1 MSWPVQTQTTDRNT
15 TRMNEHEHEH
25 GHEHV
30 HAHDHK
36 HDHEHSHEH
45 EHGRHDE
52 HMQTPASG
60 ARVLT
65 IRCHSGLSGD
75 IMLTGLA
82 RLLELD
88 SAAVNALAGRIT
100 PELAG
105 CLDLH
110 PAQINAIGGWRT
122 EVRLPHQHAH
132 RTLADILALL
142 ENADITPAAREAAGR
157 AFSILAQA
165 EARVHGLAPD
175 KVHFHE
181 VGALDSIL
189 DTTLAC
195 VLFDMLHPD
204 VFRVSPLPVADGHV
218 VCAHGV
224 LPVPAPAVL
233 ELLDGLPV
241 VPFPG
246 LGETVTP
253 TAVSLLRSLGAEFG
267 PWPAMR
273 VERHVLAYGTR
284 VFENAPNGALF
295 ALGQAR

>member
-1 MSWPVQTQTTDRNT
+1 
-15 TRMNEHEHEH
+15 MNGQDHEHEH
-25 GHEHV
+25 
-30 HAHDHK
+30 DHGREQAPEQG
-36 HDHEHSHEH
+36 HDHEHDHD
-45 EHGRHDE
+45 HGHG
-52 HMQTPASG
+52 HAPAGS
-60 ARVLT
+60 RVLT

-88 SAAVNALAGRIT
+88 SAALNALAAGIM
-100 PELAG
+100 PELAD

-110 PAQINAIGGWRT
+110 PVQVNAIGGWRT
-122 EVRLPHQHAH
+122 SVRLPHQHAH

-142 ENADITPAAREAAGR
+142 EKADITPAAREAASR
-157 AFSILAQA
+157 AFTILAGA
-165 EARVHGLAPD
+165 EARVHGLDPD
-175 KVHFHE
+175 RVHFHE

-195 VLFDMLHPD
+195 VLFDMLGPD
-204 VFRVSPLPVADGHV
+204 VFRVSPLPVADGHIA
-218 VCAHGV
+218 CAHGI

-246 LGETVTP
+246 RGETVTP
-253 TAVSLLRSLGAEFG
+253 TAVSLLRSLGADFG

-273 VERHVLAYGTR
+273 VERHALAYGTR

-295 ALGQAR
+295 ALGESLLP

>member
-1 MSWPVQTQTTDRNT
+1 
-15 TRMNEHEHEH
+15 MNEHEHDHEH

-30 HAHDHK
+30 HAHDHDHK
-36 HDHEHSHEH
+36 HEHSHEH
-45 EHGRHDE
+45 EHDRHDE
-52 HMQTPASG
+52 HMQAPASG
-60 ARVLT
+60 SRVLT

-75 IMLTGLA
+75 IILTGLA
-82 RLLELD
+82 RLLDLD
-88 SAAVNALAGRIT
+88 SQTLNTLAAGIM
-100 PELAG
+100 PELTDS
-105 CLDLH
+105 LDLH

-132 RTLADILALL
+132 RTLVDILALL
-142 ENADITPAAREAAGR
+142 ENADITPAAREAASR
-157 AFSILAQA
+157 AFTILAQA
-165 EARVHGLAPD
+165 EARVHGLDPD

-189 DTTLAC
+189 DTTLVC
-195 VLFDMLHPD
+195 VLFDMLRPD
-204 VFRVSPLPVADGHV
+204 IFRVSPLPVADGHV

-246 LGETVTP
+246 RGETVTP
-253 TAVSLLRSLGAEFG
+253 TAVSLLRSLGADFG

-284 VFENAPNGALF
+284 VFENAPNGTLF
-295 ALGQAR
+295 ALGQAL